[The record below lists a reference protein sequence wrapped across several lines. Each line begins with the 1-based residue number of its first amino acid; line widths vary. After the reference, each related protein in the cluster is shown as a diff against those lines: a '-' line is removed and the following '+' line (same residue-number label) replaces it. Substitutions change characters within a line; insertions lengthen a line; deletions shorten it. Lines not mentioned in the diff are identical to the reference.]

1 MTEHSS
7 DFDRNRFF
15 PAGNS
20 VSRIAENLMR
30 ASTAAASEQLNDF
43 VSRTI
48 HARRL
53 RNRHFPESLFGEP
66 AWDILLELLCA
77 GNEERELTVP
87 ELCEAVGVP
96 GLIALRWLNSLA
108 NEGLIVRRCDPRS
121 PMISIVE
128 LEPKTR
134 AAFLR
139 YVEDIAKTRES

>member
-15 PAGNS
+15 PARNS
-20 VSRIAENLMR
+20 ISRIAENLMR
-30 ASTAAASEQLNDF
+30 ASTAAASDQLNDF
-43 VSRTI
+43 VSRSI

-66 AWDILLELLCA
+66 AWDILLELLRA
-77 GNEERELTVP
+77 GSEEREVTIP

-96 GLIALRWLNSLA
+96 GSIALRWLNTLA
-108 NEGLIVRRCDPRS
+108 NEGLIVRRCDPRN
-121 PMISIVE
+121 PMTDIVE

-134 AAFLR
+134 RAFLR
-139 YVEDIAKTRES
+139 YIEDISKTRDS